1 MCNIL
6 AHLRKDMK
14 AVIQQVDQ
22 YSLHLE
28 MNREGDYTVFHLY
41 SYDSASRNPN
51 DPRTKIKAFLTDTD
65 LVRLKSALL
74 EYSINNK

>member
-1 MCNIL
+1 
-6 AHLRKDMK
+6 MK

-28 MNREGDYTVFHLY
+28 MNREGDLTVFHLY
-41 SYDSASRNPN
+41 SCDSSSRNPH